1 MVSHLSL
8 FPIEFGL
15 GHHEFSCVDL
25 FGSKIYLTSNG
36 GRMSFFSRLI
46 TLFIIC
52 NVPVA
57 YGDWRVAQ
65 GSTVGFVS
73 IKNNVVGEVNTFDQL
88 SGTIFD
94 SGRVQIV
101 IALSSVETG
110 IKIRNERLQK
120 MLFEVASF
128 PTASIDAALSDSQIA
143 ALRAGGARA
152 ESVSVN
158 IRLHGKTVSKTANV
172 SVSSSGGDVRVTTT
186 QPIVITAQEFGLES
200 GVAALQQI
208 AGLNAISRSIPVTV
222 DLRLT
227 AD

>member
-1 MVSHLSL
+1 MKLSMFPKLVILLSGVGFMAPVQADWTVSDS
-8 FPIEFGL
+8 
-15 GHHEFSCVDL
+15 
-25 FGSKIYLTSNG
+25 
-36 GRMSFFSRLI
+36 SRI
-46 TLFIIC
+46 
-52 NVPVA
+52 
-57 YGDWRVAQ
+57 
-65 GSTVGFVS
+65 GFVS
-73 IKNNVVGEVNTFDQL
+73 IKNNRIGENNAFERVSGSISESGQVVVSVD
-88 SGTIFD
+88 
-94 SGRVQIV
+94 
-101 IALSSVETG
+101 LSSVETG
-110 IKIRNERLQK
+110 IGIRNERLQK

-128 PTASIDAALSDSQIA
+128 PTASIDAVLSDGQIA

-158 IRLHGKTVSKTANV
+158 ISLHGKTVSKTANV

-200 GVAALQQI
+200 GVEALQQI

>member
-1 MVSHLSL
+1 MKLSM
-8 FPIEFGL
+8 FPKLVILLSAL
-15 GHHEFSCVDL
+15 GVMAPAQADWTLSD
-25 FGSKIYLTSNG
+25 S
-36 GRMSFFSRLI
+36 SRI
-46 TLFIIC
+46 
-52 NVPVA
+52 
-57 YGDWRVAQ
+57 
-65 GSTVGFVS
+65 GFVS
-73 IKNNVVGEVNTFDQL
+73 IKNNRIGENNAFERV
-88 SGTIFD
+88 SGSISE
-94 SGRVQIV
+94 SGQVAV
-101 IALSSVETG
+101 SVDLSSVETG
-110 IKIRNERLQK
+110 IGIRNERLQK

-158 IRLHGKTVSKTANV
+158 ISLHGKTVSKTANV

>member
-1 MVSHLSL
+1 MKLSMFPKLVILLSGVGFMAPVQADWTVSDS
-8 FPIEFGL
+8 
-15 GHHEFSCVDL
+15 
-25 FGSKIYLTSNG
+25 
-36 GRMSFFSRLI
+36 SRI
-46 TLFIIC
+46 
-52 NVPVA
+52 
-57 YGDWRVAQ
+57 
-65 GSTVGFVS
+65 GFVS
-73 IKNNVVGEVNTFDQL
+73 IKNNRIGENNAFERV
-88 SGTIFD
+88 SGSISE
-94 SGRVQIV
+94 SGQVAV
-101 IALSSVETG
+101 SVDLSSVETG
-110 IKIRNERLQK
+110 IGIRNERLQK

-158 IRLHGKTVSKTANV
+158 IRLRGKTVSKTANV

>member
-1 MVSHLSL
+1 MKLSM
-8 FPIEFGL
+8 FPKL
-15 GHHEFSCVDL
+15 V
-25 FGSKIYLTSNG
+25 
-36 GRMSFFSRLI
+36 
-46 TLFIIC
+46 IILSGVGFT
-52 NVPVA
+52 VPVQA
-57 YGDWRVAQ
+57 DW
-65 GSTVGFVS
+65 TVSDSSRIGFVS
-73 IKNNVVGEVNTFDQL
+73 IKNNRIGENNAFERV
-88 SGTIFD
+88 SGNISE
-94 SGRVQIV
+94 SGQVAV
-101 IALSSVETG
+101 SVDLSSVETG
-110 IKIRNERLQK
+110 IGIRNERLQK

-158 IRLHGKTVSKTANV
+158 IRLRGKTVSKTANV

>member
-1 MVSHLSL
+1 MKLSM
-8 FPIEFGL
+8 FPKLVILLSGVGF
-15 GHHEFSCVDL
+15 
-25 FGSKIYLTSNG
+25 T
-36 GRMSFFSRLI
+36 
-46 TLFIIC
+46 
-52 NVPVA
+52 VPVQA
-57 YGDWRVAQ
+57 DW
-65 GSTVGFVS
+65 TVSDSSRIGFVS
-73 IKNNVVGEVNTFDQL
+73 IKNNRIGENNAFERV
-88 SGTIFD
+88 SGSISE
-94 SGRVQIV
+94 SGQVAV
-101 IALSSVETG
+101 SVDLSSVETG
-110 IKIRNERLQK
+110 IGIRNERLQK

-128 PTASIDAALSDSQIA
+128 PTASIDAVLSDSQIA

>member
-1 MVSHLSL
+1 MVSMKLTMFPKLVILLSGVG
-8 FPIEFGL
+8 F
-15 GHHEFSCVDL
+15 
-25 FGSKIYLTSNG
+25 T
-36 GRMSFFSRLI
+36 
-46 TLFIIC
+46 
-52 NVPVA
+52 VPVQA
-57 YGDWRVAQ
+57 DW
-65 GSTVGFVS
+65 TVSDSSRIGFVS
-73 IKNNVVGEVNTFDQL
+73 IKNNRIGENNAFERV
-88 SGTIFD
+88 SGSISE
-94 SGRVQIV
+94 SGQVAV
-101 IALSSVETG
+101 SVDLSSVETG
-110 IKIRNERLQK
+110 IGIRNERLQK

-158 IRLHGKTVSKTANV
+158 IRLRGKTVSKTANV

>member
-1 MVSHLSL
+1 MKLSMFPKLVILLSGVGFMAPVQADWTVSDS
-8 FPIEFGL
+8 
-15 GHHEFSCVDL
+15 
-25 FGSKIYLTSNG
+25 
-36 GRMSFFSRLI
+36 SRI
-46 TLFIIC
+46 
-52 NVPVA
+52 
-57 YGDWRVAQ
+57 
-65 GSTVGFVS
+65 GFVS
-73 IKNNVVGEVNTFDQL
+73 IKNNRIGENNAFERVSGSISESGQVVVSVD
-88 SGTIFD
+88 
-94 SGRVQIV
+94 
-101 IALSSVETG
+101 LSSVETG
-110 IKIRNERLQK
+110 IGIRNERLQK

-128 PTASIDAALSDSQIA
+128 PTASIDAVLSDGQIA

-158 IRLHGKTVSKTANV
+158 ISLHGKTVSKTANV

>member
-1 MVSHLSL
+1 MKLSM
-8 FPIEFGL
+8 FPKL
-15 GHHEFSCVDL
+15 V
-25 FGSKIYLTSNG
+25 
-36 GRMSFFSRLI
+36 
-46 TLFIIC
+46 IILSGVGFT
-52 NVPVA
+52 VPVQA
-57 YGDWRVAQ
+57 DW
-65 GSTVGFVS
+65 TVSDSSRIGFVS
-73 IKNNVVGEVNTFDQL
+73 IKNNRIGENNAFERV
-88 SGTIFD
+88 SGSISE
-94 SGRVQIV
+94 SGQVAV
-101 IALSSVETG
+101 SVDLSSVETG
-110 IKIRNERLQK
+110 IGIRNERLQK

>member
-1 MVSHLSL
+1 MVSMKLSM
-8 FPIEFGL
+8 FPKLVILLSGVGFMAPVQADWTV
-15 GHHEFSCVDL
+15 SD
-25 FGSKIYLTSNG
+25 S
-36 GRMSFFSRLI
+36 SRI
-46 TLFIIC
+46 
-52 NVPVA
+52 
-57 YGDWRVAQ
+57 
-65 GSTVGFVS
+65 GFVS
-73 IKNNVVGEVNTFDQL
+73 IKNNRIGENNAFERV
-88 SGTIFD
+88 SGSISE
-94 SGRVQIV
+94 SGQVAV
-101 IALSSVETG
+101 SVDLSSVETG
-110 IKIRNERLQK
+110 IGIRNERLQK

-128 PTASIDAALSDSQIA
+128 PTASIDAALSDGQIA

-158 IRLHGKTVSKTANV
+158 ISLHGKTVSKTANV

-186 QPIVITAQEFGLES
+186 QPIVVTAQEFGLES

>member
-1 MVSHLSL
+1 MVSMKLSM
-8 FPIEFGL
+8 FPKLVILLSGVGFMAPVQADWTV
-15 GHHEFSCVDL
+15 SD
-25 FGSKIYLTSNG
+25 S
-36 GRMSFFSRLI
+36 SRI
-46 TLFIIC
+46 
-52 NVPVA
+52 
-57 YGDWRVAQ
+57 
-65 GSTVGFVS
+65 GFVS
-73 IKNNVVGEVNTFDQL
+73 IKNNRIGENNAFERV
-88 SGTIFD
+88 SGSISE
-94 SGRVQIV
+94 SGQVAV
-101 IALSSVETG
+101 SVDLSSVETG
-110 IKIRNERLQK
+110 IGIRNERLQK

>member
-1 MVSHLSL
+1 MKLSM
-8 FPIEFGL
+8 FPKL
-15 GHHEFSCVDL
+15 V
-25 FGSKIYLTSNG
+25 
-36 GRMSFFSRLI
+36 
-46 TLFIIC
+46 IILSGVGFT
-52 NVPVA
+52 VPVQA
-57 YGDWRVAQ
+57 DW
-65 GSTVGFVS
+65 TVSDSSRIGFVS
-73 IKNNVVGEVNTFDQL
+73 IKNNRIGENNAFERV
-88 SGTIFD
+88 SGNISE
-94 SGRVQIV
+94 SGQVAV
-101 IALSSVETG
+101 SVDLSSVETG
-110 IKIRNERLQK
+110 IGIRNERLQK

>member
-1 MVSHLSL
+1 MKLSM
-8 FPIEFGL
+8 FPKLVILLSGVGF
-15 GHHEFSCVDL
+15 
-25 FGSKIYLTSNG
+25 T
-36 GRMSFFSRLI
+36 
-46 TLFIIC
+46 
-52 NVPVA
+52 VPVQA
-57 YGDWRVAQ
+57 DW
-65 GSTVGFVS
+65 TVSDSSRIGFVS
-73 IKNNVVGEVNTFDQL
+73 IKNNRIGENNAFERV
-88 SGTIFD
+88 SGSISE
-94 SGRVQIV
+94 SGQVAV
-101 IALSSVETG
+101 SVDLSSVETG
-110 IKIRNERLQK
+110 IGIRNERLQK

-158 IRLHGKTVSKTANV
+158 ISLHGKTVSKTANV

-200 GVAALQQI
+200 GVEALQQI

>member
-1 MVSHLSL
+1 MVSMKLSM
-8 FPIEFGL
+8 FPKLVILLSGVGF
-15 GHHEFSCVDL
+15 
-25 FGSKIYLTSNG
+25 T
-36 GRMSFFSRLI
+36 
-46 TLFIIC
+46 
-52 NVPVA
+52 VPVQA
-57 YGDWRVAQ
+57 DW
-65 GSTVGFVS
+65 TVSDSSRIGFVS
-73 IKNNVVGEVNTFDQL
+73 IKNNRIGENNAFERV
-88 SGTIFD
+88 SGSISE
-94 SGRVQIV
+94 SGQVAV
-101 IALSSVETG
+101 SVDLSSVETG
-110 IKIRNERLQK
+110 IGIRNERLQK

-158 IRLHGKTVSKTANV
+158 IRLRGKTVSKTANV

>member
-1 MVSHLSL
+1 MKLSM
-8 FPIEFGL
+8 FPKL
-15 GHHEFSCVDL
+15 V
-25 FGSKIYLTSNG
+25 
-36 GRMSFFSRLI
+36 
-46 TLFIIC
+46 IILSGVGFT
-52 NVPVA
+52 VPVQA
-57 YGDWRVAQ
+57 DW
-65 GSTVGFVS
+65 TVSDSSRIGFVS
-73 IKNNVVGEVNTFDQL
+73 IKNNRIGENNAFERV
-88 SGTIFD
+88 SGSISE
-94 SGRVQIV
+94 SGQVAV
-101 IALSSVETG
+101 SVDLSSVETG
-110 IKIRNERLQK
+110 IGIRNERLQK

-158 IRLHGKTVSKTANV
+158 IRLRGKTVSKTANV
-172 SVSSSGGDVRVTTT
+172 SVSSLGGDVRVTTT

>member
-1 MVSHLSL
+1 MKLSMFPKLVILLSGVGFMEPVEADWTVSDS
-8 FPIEFGL
+8 
-15 GHHEFSCVDL
+15 
-25 FGSKIYLTSNG
+25 
-36 GRMSFFSRLI
+36 SRI
-46 TLFIIC
+46 
-52 NVPVA
+52 
-57 YGDWRVAQ
+57 
-65 GSTVGFVS
+65 GFVS
-73 IKNNVVGEVNTFDQL
+73 IKNNRIGENNAFERV
-88 SGTIFD
+88 SGSISE
-94 SGRVQIV
+94 SGQVAV
-101 IALSSVETG
+101 SVDLSSVETG
-110 IKIRNERLQK
+110 IGIRNERLQK

-143 ALRAGGARA
+143 ALRSGGARA

-158 IRLHGKTVSKTANV
+158 ISLHGKTVSKTANV

>member
-1 MVSHLSL
+1 MKLSMFPKLVILLSGVGFMAPVQADWTVSDS
-8 FPIEFGL
+8 
-15 GHHEFSCVDL
+15 
-25 FGSKIYLTSNG
+25 
-36 GRMSFFSRLI
+36 SRI
-46 TLFIIC
+46 
-52 NVPVA
+52 
-57 YGDWRVAQ
+57 
-65 GSTVGFVS
+65 GFVS
-73 IKNNVVGEVNTFDQL
+73 IKNNRIGENNAFERVSGSISESGQVVVSVD
-88 SGTIFD
+88 
-94 SGRVQIV
+94 
-101 IALSSVETG
+101 LSSVETG
-110 IKIRNERLQK
+110 IGIRNERLQK

-158 IRLHGKTVSKTANV
+158 ISLHGKTVSKMANV